1 MSPLLEV
8 EDLHVAF
15 GQTSLADMV
24 RRRRR
29 LVHAVNGV
37 SLTIER
43 GETLGL
49 VGESGCGKST
59 LGRALLRLVK
69 ARSGAV
75 RFEGQ
80 DVLAMS
86 PEELFRFRR
95 KAQMVFQDPFSSLN
109 PRLTVGETLAEVFRV
124 HRLCPPAEIG
134 ARVRRLVETVGLS
147 DDHLQRRPAALSGGQ
162 CQRVGI
168 ARALA
173 VGPELVIAD
182 EAVSALD
189 VSIQAQILNLFQ
201 RLQQEMHLTLL
212 FISHDLGV
220 VRHLCRNVAV
230 MYLGRIVE
238 YGPAEELFRAP
249 RHPYTRALIE
259 AMPRMAPD
267 AALPLQGLAGE
278 PPSPVQIPRGCA
290 FHPRCPVAMPACRT
304 DPPPEPHRVG
314 AGTVWCRLYDSP
326 AALGAVSGPPAAAKA
341 LDSKAAGASR

>member
-1 MSPLLEV
+1 MSTLLEV
-8 EDLHVAF
+8 EDLHVVF
-15 GQTSLADMV
+15 GRSSFADLI
-24 RRRRR
+24 RRRRQV
-29 LVHAVNGV
+29 VHAVNGV
-37 SLTIER
+37 SLTLRR

-59 LGRALLRLVK
+59 LGRAMLRLVEPQ
-69 ARSGAV
+69 SGKV
-75 RFEGQ
+75 RFKGA
-80 DVLAMS
+80 DVLSMNR
-86 PEELFRFRR
+86 EELFAFRR

-109 PRLTVGETLAEVFRV
+109 PRLTIGETLAEVFRV
-124 HRLCPPAEIG
+124 HRLCPPDEIPE
-134 ARVRRLVETVGLS
+134 RLTRLMATVGLS
-147 DDHLQRRPAALSGGQ
+147 PEHLARRPHSLSGGQ

-173 VGPELVIAD
+173 VGPELIIAD

-201 RLQQEMHLTLL
+201 RLQREMNLALV

-238 YGPAEELFRAP
+238 YGPAEELFRNP

-267 AALPLQGLAGE
+267 APPPKGLAGE
-278 PPSPVQIPRGCA
+278 PPSPIHLPAGCS
-290 FHPRCPVAMPACRT
+290 FHPRCPVAMPVCRA
-304 DPPPEPHRVG
+304 DPPPARRSQGE
-314 AGTVWCRLYDSP
+314 AAVWCHLYDGDGP
-326 AALGAVSGPPAAAKA
+326 AQPAGVPTVRSATEHAMP
-341 LDSKAAGASR
+341 

>member
-1 MSPLLEV
+1 MSTLLEID
-8 EDLHVAF
+8 DLRVSF

-29 LVHAVNGV
+29 VVRAVNGV
-37 SLTIER
+37 SLGLGR

-59 LGRALLRLVK
+59 LGRAILRLVS
-69 ARSGAV
+69 AEAGAV
-75 RFEGQ
+75 RFEGV

-86 PEELFRFRR
+86 PAELFSFRR
-95 KAQMVFQDPFSSLN
+95 KAQMVFQDPFSALN

-124 HRLCPPAEIG
+124 HRLCAPSEIG
-134 ARVRRLVETVGLS
+134 ERVRRLAVTVGLS
-147 DDHLQRRPAALSGGQ
+147 EDQLGRRPQGLSGGQ

-173 VGPELVIAD
+173 VNPELNIAD

-201 RLQQEMHLTLL
+201 RLQREMNLALL

-238 YGPAEELFRAP
+238 YGPAEELFGNP

-259 AMPRMAPD
+259 AMPKMTPEAT
-267 AALPLQGLAGE
+267 LPVDGLAGE
-278 PPSPVQIPRGCA
+278 PPSPAQLPPGCA
-290 FHPRCPVAMPACRT
+290 FHPRCPAVMPACRV
-304 DPPPEPHRVG
+304 DPPPSCRRDGEID
-314 AGTVWCRLYDSP
+314 VWCRLYD
-326 AALGAVSGPPAAAKA
+326 GAVAE
-341 LDSKAAGASR
+341 R

>member
-1 MSPLLEV
+1 MSALLEI
-8 EDLHVAF
+8 ENLHVAF
-15 GQTSLADMV
+15 GQTSLADLI

-29 LVHAVNGV
+29 LVRAVNGV
-37 SLTIER
+37 SLTIRR

-59 LGRALLRLVK
+59 LGRAMLRLVDVQ
-69 ARSGAV
+69 SGAL
-75 RFEGQ
+75 RFDGA
-80 DVLAMS
+80 DVLAMG
-86 PEELFRFRR
+86 PQELFRFRR
-95 KAQMVFQDPFSSLN
+95 KAQMVFQDPFSALN

-124 HRLCPPAEIG
+124 HRLCPPGEVG
-134 ARVRRLVETVGLS
+134 ARVRQLLATVGLAAE
-147 DDHLQRRPAALSGGQ
+147 HLDRRPRALSGGQ

-173 VGPELVIAD
+173 VGPQLIIAD

-201 RLQQEMHLTLL
+201 RLQQEMNLALV

-238 YGPAEELFRAP
+238 YGPAEELFRNP

-259 AMPRMAPD
+259 AMPRMQPD
-267 AALPLQGLAGE
+267 AVLPPKGLAGE
-278 PPSPVQIPRGCA
+278 PPSPARMPAGCA
-290 FHPRCPVAMPACRT
+290 FHPRCPHVMPVCRA
-304 DPPPEPHRVG
+304 DPPP
-314 AGTVWCRLYDSP
+314 
-326 AALGAVSGPPAAAKA
+326 
-341 LDSKAAGASR
+341 ASRREGAADVSCHLYGGPRSAEAPLRAAQGA